1 MFSFVNY
8 LSLNKEL
15 QTTKAFIWLEKQ
27 IKLKKIY
34 LIISILLFNLCSAS
48 SGEGVTSLSNDTTT
62 TLVIVE
68 EDYPIVLTRCLNEE
82 MGYSIPTPF
91 DIQDL
96 KTTISQLSNSK
107 DEEAQ
112 LSEDV
117 NYCINKYD
125 LWSDSS
131 SLNPEELAKL
141 YDENLEL
148 AKCLREK
155 GLNVSDPSQQEPKL
169 DLSELKK
176 SKDDIT
182 PLLQECGYGVL
193 QNEK

>member
-1 MFSFVNY
+1 M
-8 LSLNKEL
+8 
-15 QTTKAFIWLEKQ
+15 
-27 IKLKKIY
+27 KKIY
-34 LIISILLFNLCSAS
+34 LTIFILLFNLCSAS
-48 SGEGVTSLSNDTTT
+48 SGEGITSLSDDTTT
-62 TLVIVE
+62 TLVIAE

-107 DEEAQ
+107 DEEAG

-117 NYCINKYD
+117 NYCISKYD

-182 PLLQECGYGVL
+182 PLLQECGYGEL

>member
-1 MFSFVNY
+1 MKKGSLLFFILF
-8 LSLNKEL
+8 LSL
-15 QTTKAFIWLEKQ
+15 
-27 IKLKKIY
+27 
-34 LIISILLFNLCSAS
+34 CSTS
-48 SGEGVTSLSNDTTT
+48 SDEGIASLSDDTTT
-62 TLVIVE
+62 TSVIIE
-68 EDYPIVLTRCLNEE
+68 EDYPIVLTQCLNGEK
-82 MGYSIPTPF
+82 GYNIATPF

-131 SLNPEELAKL
+131 SLNPEELVKL

-155 GLNVSDPSQQEPKL
+155 GLNVPDPSQQEPKV
-169 DLSELKK
+169 DLSGLKE
-176 SKDDIT
+176 SKDDIM
-182 PLLQECGYGVL
+182 PLLQECGW
-193 QNEK
+193 QK